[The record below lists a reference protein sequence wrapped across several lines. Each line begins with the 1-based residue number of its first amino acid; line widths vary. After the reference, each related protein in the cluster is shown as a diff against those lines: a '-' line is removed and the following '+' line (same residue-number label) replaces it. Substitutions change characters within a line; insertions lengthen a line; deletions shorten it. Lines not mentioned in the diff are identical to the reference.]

1 MKVASRQRLN
11 AKTIRNMK
19 PEDRAKL
26 FNDLRSELLKLQTQR
41 ERGTLDN
48 PGRVRAIRR
57 AIARILTIMNEEAR
71 KTIKASE

>member
-1 MKVASRQRLN
+1 MASRQKLN
-11 AKTIRNMK
+11 AKTIRGMR

-26 FNDLRSELLKLQTQR
+26 LNDLRSELLKLQTQR

-57 AIARILTIMNEEAR
+57 AIARILTIINEETKKEN
-71 KTIKASE
+71 KTGK

>member
-1 MKVASRQRLN
+1 MASRQRLN

-26 FNDLRSELLKLQTQR
+26 LNDLRNELLRLQTQR
-41 ERGTLDN
+41 ARGTLDN
-48 PGRVRAIRR
+48 PGRLRAIRR

-71 KTIKASE
+71 KAASQ

>member
-1 MKVASRQRLN
+1 MASRQRLN

>member
-1 MKVASRQRLN
+1 MKVAGRQRLN
-11 AKTIRNMK
+11 ARTIRGMK

-26 FNDLRSELLKLQTQR
+26 LNDLRSELLKLQTQR

-48 PGRVRAIRR
+48 PGRVRAVRR

-71 KTIKASE
+71 KASQ

>member
-1 MKVASRQRLN
+1 
-11 AKTIRNMK
+11 MK

-26 FNDLRSELLKLQTQR
+26 LNDLRNELLKLQTQR

-57 AIARILTIMNEEAR
+57 AIARVLTIMNEEAR
-71 KTIKASE
+71 KAVKAGE

>member
-1 MKVASRQRLN
+1 MAGRQRLN

-26 FNDLRSELLKLQTQR
+26 LDDLRKELLRLQSQR
-41 ERGTLDN
+41 SRGTLES

-57 AIARILTIMNEEAR
+57 AVARILTIMNEEA
-71 KTIKASE
+71 KTKTAK

>member
-1 MKVASRQRLN
+1 MRVASRQRLN

-26 FNDLRSELLKLQTQR
+26 LNDLRNELLKLQTQR

-71 KTIKASE
+71 KTVKAGR

>member
-1 MKVASRQRLN
+1 MASRQRLN

-26 FNDLRSELLKLQTQR
+26 LNDLRNELLKLQTQR

-71 KTIKASE
+71 KTVKAGR

>member
-1 MKVASRQRLN
+1 MASRQRLN

-26 FNDLRSELLKLQTQR
+26 LNDLRSELLKLQTQR

-48 PGRVRAIRR
+48 PGRVRTIRR

-71 KTIKASE
+71 KTVKASE

>member
-1 MKVASRQRLN
+1 MASRQRLN

-26 FNDLRSELLKLQTQR
+26 LNDLRNELLKLQTQK
-41 ERGTLDN
+41 ERGTLEN
-48 PGRVRAIRR
+48 PGRVRTVRR

-71 KTIKASE
+71 RSVKAGE

>member
-1 MKVASRQRLN
+1 MASRQKLN
-11 AKTIRNMK
+11 AKTIRGMR

-26 FNDLRSELLKLQTQR
+26 LNDLRSELLKLQTQR

-57 AIARILTIMNEEAR
+57 AIARILTIINEET
-71 KTIKASE
+71 KKENKAGK

>member
-1 MKVASRQRLN
+1 MASRQRLN

-57 AIARILTIMNEEAR
+57 LLPGY
-71 KTIKASE
+71 

>member
-1 MKVASRQRLN
+1 MASRQRLN
-11 AKTIRNMK
+11 ARTIRNMK

-26 FNDLRSELLKLQTQR
+26 LNDLRNELLKLQTQR

-57 AIARILTIMNEEAR
+57 AIARVLTIMNEEAR
-71 KTIKASE
+71 KAVKAGE

>member
-1 MKVASRQRLN
+1 MVKVAGRQRLN
-11 AKTIRNMK
+11 ARTIRGMK

-26 FNDLRSELLKLQTQR
+26 LNDLRSELLKLQTQR

-48 PGRVRAIRR
+48 PGRVRAVRR

-71 KTIKASE
+71 KASQ

>member
-1 MKVASRQRLN
+1 VASRQKLN
-11 AKTIRNMK
+11 AKTIRGMR

-26 FNDLRSELLKLQTQR
+26 LNDLRSELLKLQTQR

-57 AIARILTIMNEEAR
+57 AIARILTIINEET
-71 KTIKASE
+71 KKENKAGK